1 MKVYFFKAPVFYLTG
16 DRLIYTFKKFRNM
29 ISGLPFVLVL
39 YVLQVLG
46 AGFCGGNKKG
56 EQCFKVFQKNSQ
68 YVMTDW
74 KTDKHSGR

>member
-1 MKVYFFKAPVFYLTG
+1 
-16 DRLIYTFKKFRNM
+16 M

-56 EQCFKVFQKNSQ
+56 EECFKVFQKNSQ